1 MITLKLANQVRLN
14 GKDLPEDGQFLSS
27 RELMKALQVISS
39 DKQLFLRLLQDPN
52 SHLLKYIQELEKNAV

>member
-39 DKQLFLRLLQDPN
+39 DKQLFLKQDPN